1 MKRVAVVGCIGAGKS
16 TLARALGKALGL
28 PVVHLDRHWW
38 EDGAYVIEGRRTV
51 KQRTLPPD
59 KYHQFQREVV
69 EREEWVID
77 GGVDGLELRL
87 ERADTVVFLDLPL
100 LLCASRVIRRT
111 NKAREDYPPLVRESW
126 RWGLMLLRWVL
137 WTYPRKRRRGI
148 EGLLVAHSTHLRVFR
163 LRSRRDVHRFLETI
177 ANR

>member
-16 TLARALGKALGL
+16 TLARALGRALGL

-38 EDGAYVIEGRRTV
+38 EDGSYVIEGRRTV
-51 KQRTLPPD
+51 EQRTLPPD
-59 KYHQFQREVV
+59 KYHQFQREVA

-111 NKAREDYPPLVRESW
+111 GKAREDYPPNVQESW
-126 RWGLMLLRWVL
+126 RWLLMLLRWVL

-148 EGLLVAHSTHLRVFR
+148 EGLLASHSTHLHVYR
-163 LRSRRDVHRFLETI
+163 LRSRRDVRRFLETI
-177 ANR
+177 ANG